1 MRVPKGGIA
10 FFDSGVGGLT
20 VLSACERY
28 LKNEILYYYG
38 DNRHA
43 PYGNLPPAKIRK
55 YVLRAFK
62 KFQRLKVRAA
72 VIACNT
78 ATAVCV
84 EELRN
89 RFPFPIVGAEP
100 AVMSAAA
107 KGGEVF
113 VLATRATCE
122 SERFVKLCKKAQA
135 LFPSACIRVA
145 PCDLLAGEIEENL
158 FSKDYDYSRFL
169 PRGKPNAVVLG
180 CTHYIYIKE
189 GIEKHFGCP
198 AYDGNEGMANRL
210 CELLGEKNRDER
222 PPPPKRR
229 KILGF
234 LTTEKGMLKLS
245 YPNAKITNKR
255 SLKNAKKRAKSS
267 QRQGLFF
274 LGKQRE
280 NNEKAYKQMF
290 ALAKGKNSG

>member
-1 MRVPKGGIA
+1 MRIPKGGIA

-20 VLSACERY
+20 VLSACERH

-43 PYGNLPPAKIRK
+43 PYGNLPQAKIRK

-78 ATAVCV
+78 ATAVCI
-84 EELRN
+84 EELRT
-89 RFPFPIVGAEP
+89 RFSFPIVGAEP
-100 AVMSAAA
+100 AVMAAAA

-122 SERFVKLCKKAQA
+122 SERFLRLCKKAQA
-135 LFPSACIRVA
+135 LYPSASVRIA
-145 PCDLLAGEIEENL
+145 PCDLLAGEIEEHL
-158 FSKDYDYSRFL
+158 FCKAYDYSRFL
-169 PRGKPNAVVLG
+169 PRGKPDAVVLG

-189 GIEKHFGCP
+189 QIEKHFACP
-198 AYDGNEGMANRL
+198 AYDGNEGMAKRL
-210 CELLGEKNRDER
+210 CAVLGEKNRDGR
-222 PPPPKRR
+222 PPLPKKR

-234 LTTEKGMLKLS
+234 LTTEKGDFQSLRSSVKKS
-245 YPNAKITNKR
+245 NKR
-255 SLKNAKKRAKSS
+255 SPKNAKKRAKSS
-267 QRQGLFF
+267 ALQVPFF

-280 NNEKAYKQMF
+280 NNEKVYEQMF
-290 ALAKGKNSG
+290 VPPKRGNRG